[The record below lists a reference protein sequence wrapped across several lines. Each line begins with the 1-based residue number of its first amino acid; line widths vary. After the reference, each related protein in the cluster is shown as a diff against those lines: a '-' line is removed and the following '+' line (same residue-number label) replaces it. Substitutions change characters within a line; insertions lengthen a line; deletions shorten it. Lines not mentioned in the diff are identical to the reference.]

1 MSSYPN
7 EQLHTWI
14 IPGKLE
20 HTVTLAKKLLWRITL
35 YRLGVQEKFLE
46 EQRSEE
52 ETGVSQVKSVC
63 SQPREHQVQR
73 KEESMTLWEAVN
85 SGQFPSE
92 QRRNVDVRNGGVW
105 RGEARE
111 LTGARSKRTHTVS
124 LDSLNFIL
132 GNGSHCREQGSVLD
146 RFAHQKDHS
155 G

>member
-20 HTVTLAKKLLWRITL
+20 QTVTLAKKLLWRSIL
-35 YRLGVQEKFLE
+35 YRLGVQEKFLQ

-52 ETGVSQVKSVC
+52 EPGVSQVKSVC

-73 KEESMTLWEAVN
+73 KEESMTLWEAVS

-92 QRRNVDVRNGGVW
+92 AEKKCECEEWGEGRCVERWGRRVDR
-105 RGEARE
+105 RQIQ
-111 LTGARSKRTHTVS
+111 K
-124 LDSLNFIL
+124 DSHCLIRQFEFYTQ

-146 RFAHQKDHS
+146 RSAH
-155 G
+155 